1 LIRIHILNKL
11 IIASGNSG
19 KISEIKR
26 ILALEGV
33 RLVDLKTA
41 GFKGHIE
48 ESGSTFTEN
57 ALIKAEAVYSRFRI
71 PVISDDSGLSVPFLN
86 GKPGVMS
93 ARFAGPGAGD
103 KENNNLLLEKLK
115 GVGKRDRKAW
125 FTCTA
130 VFYWGDGGYFLAEGK
145 IKGVITCSPAGSNGF
160 GYDPLFYIPGQ
171 GKTMAELSQEEKNRI
186 SHRAKAFKRLKSSI
200 EDYYRNLG

>member
-115 GVGKRDRKAW
+115 GVGK
-125 FTCTA
+125 
-130 VFYWGDGGYFLAEGK
+130 
-145 IKGVITCSPAGSNGF
+145 
-160 GYDPLFYIPGQ
+160 
-171 GKTMAELSQEEKNRI
+171 
-186 SHRAKAFKRLKSSI
+186 
-200 EDYYRNLG
+200 